1 MKKNL
6 SRIILTVALLILT
19 VYFLY
24 PTYQDYQLNQTLNS
38 LSGEDSVRYVEEN
51 AAFIKD
57 VTEKRL
63 KLGLDLK
70 GGVYVVLDVDV
81 VKFLSDLAGDRND
94 DKLKSILEQIR
105 AETVDSDESI
115 LELLKQK
122 LNAEGLTLKSYY
134 GEIRDSEEDI
144 EKKLE
149 TEIEGA
155 IDRAVEVVRNR
166 VDQYGVAEPQIQKV
180 GGEKIIVELPGVSN
194 PQEVRKLLQGTA
206 LLEFRMVIEP
216 ERAVKIMQ
224 DINKVLAGLSAGE
237 NENLLDSIV
246 KSGDTTVTEDKET
259 DTTLTEN
266 KETEKTTS
274 NKKSDTTSNKKSDT
288 TTSNESDTSEKGT
301 DSNVSDDTTQ
311 QLSQEE
317 FIKQNPL
324 FFTIAIVD
332 FESGIAD
339 AYVKETDKA
348 KVERLLEKEEVK
360 KVIPDDVSFVWSQKS
375 FQGQGGE
382 TYYVLYTIKSEPEL
396 TGNVIVDANSN
407 IDPTTNQPIVTMQ
420 MNSEGAA
427 DWARIT
433 GSNINKRCAI
443 VLDNVVYSAPNIKS
457 KITGGNSQIEGMAN
471 VQEAKLLE
479 IVLKAGALPAPL
491 KIIEERTIGPSLG
504 EDSIRAGIVSSIA
517 SLILVALF
525 MIVYYRTAGAVADFA
540 LVINVLFVIGIMASF
555 KATLTLPGIAG
566 LILTLGMAVDT
577 NVLINERVREET
589 KAGKPL
595 KTAIEIGYKKAFSA
609 IIDSHVTS
617 VITGIILYQFG
628 TGPIQ
633 GFALIL
639 LFGIV
644 VNLFTAIVITHF
656 IFDIFLERGKKSKF
670 RLTKRA

>member
-1 MKKNL
+1 LKKNL

-324 FFTIAIVD
+324 FFTIAIVN

-656 IFDIFLERGKKSKF
+656 IFDIFLERGKKVSF
-670 RLTKRA
+670 G

>member
-656 IFDIFLERGKKSKF
+656 IFDIFLERGKKVSF
-670 RLTKRA
+670 G

>member
-324 FFTIAIVD
+324 FFTIAIVN

-656 IFDIFLERGKKSKF
+656 IFDIFLERGKKVSF
-670 RLTKRA
+670 G

>member
-1 MKKNL
+1 
-6 SRIILTVALLILT
+6 LLILT

-324 FFTIAIVD
+324 FFTIAIVN

-656 IFDIFLERGKKSKF
+656 IFDIFLERGKKVSF
-670 RLTKRA
+670 G

>member
-1 MKKNL
+1 M
-6 SRIILTVALLILT
+6 
-19 VYFLY
+19 
-24 PTYQDYQLNQTLNS
+24 
-38 LSGEDSVRYVEEN
+38 
-51 AAFIKD
+51 
-57 VTEKRL
+57 
-63 KLGLDLK
+63 
-70 GGVYVVLDVDV
+70 
-81 VKFLSDLAGDRND
+81 
-94 DKLKSILEQIR
+94 
-105 AETVDSDESI
+105 
-115 LELLKQK
+115 
-122 LNAEGLTLKSYY
+122 
-134 GEIRDSEEDI
+134 
-144 EKKLE
+144 
-149 TEIEGA
+149 
-155 IDRAVEVVRNR
+155 
-166 VDQYGVAEPQIQKV
+166 
-180 GGEKIIVELPGVSN
+180 
-194 PQEVRKLLQGTA
+194 
-206 LLEFRMVIEP
+206 
-216 ERAVKIMQ
+216 
-224 DINKVLAGLSAGE
+224 
-237 NENLLDSIV
+237 
-246 KSGDTTVTEDKET
+246 
-259 DTTLTEN
+259 
-266 KETEKTTS
+266 
-274 NKKSDTTSNKKSDT
+274 
-288 TTSNESDTSEKGT
+288 
-301 DSNVSDDTTQ
+301 
-311 QLSQEE
+311 SQEE

-324 FFTIAIVD
+324 FFTIAIVN

-656 IFDIFLERGKKSKF
+656 IFDIFLERGKKVSF
-670 RLTKRA
+670 G

>member
-1 MKKNL
+1 LKKNL

-457 KITGGNSQIEGMAN
+457 KITGGNSQIEGVAN

-656 IFDIFLERGKKSKF
+656 IFDIFLERGKKVSF
-670 RLTKRA
+670 G

>member
-1 MKKNL
+1 LKKNL

-656 IFDIFLERGKKSKF
+656 IFDIFLERGKKVSF
-670 RLTKRA
+670 G